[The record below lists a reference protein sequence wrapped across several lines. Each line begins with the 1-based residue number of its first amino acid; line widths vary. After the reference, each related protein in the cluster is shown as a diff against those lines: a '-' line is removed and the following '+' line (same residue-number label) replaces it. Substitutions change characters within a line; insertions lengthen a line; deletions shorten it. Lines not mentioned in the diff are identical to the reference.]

1 MKALPKNKKYEAALY
16 MRLSKDDDGTCESA
30 SIQTQ
35 RKMLRLYAA
44 ENGFSVYHEYVD
56 DGVSGTTFD
65 RPAFKRMIQDIE
77 DKKVNLV
84 ITKDLSRL
92 GRDYILAGQYTEI
105 YFPSKQVR
113 CIAIND
119 GYDSES
125 PYTDIAPFKNVIN
138 EMYARDISKKIRS
151 AFATSMQEGAFVAAF
166 APYGY
171 KRDPDDK
178 HHLII
183 DETAAK
189 IVEYIF
195 GQAAKGVLPS
205 RIAKTLNERA
215 VPTPLQY
222 RCLTRAGLT
231 LDHYT
236 AKGEWSSSTI
246 TKMLRNIVYLGHMVQ
261 GKTTK
266 VSFKS
271 RITVQNPKE
280 SWHIVEN
287 THEPIVSAEL
297 FHMASRRSHQRT
309 CAKKGGFTNVFS
321 GIAKCAD
328 CGKNMSTVGSRRKGA
343 RANLACGAYKLH
355 GSKACSNHFIDY
367 DVLYQ
372 IVLKTIQNIMRL
384 SKEDQADILKA
395 ASERVKKQQDNN
407 HTEKEILSLKKRKQ
421 ELDFLI
427 EKIYEDYAKNLLCAE
442 RMRNMLRKYEAES
455 KMIDARL
462 QEVERRQKEADGQG
476 KESEGKRKG
485 AKGQL
490 QVRAEDD
497 SLKKIRALLR
507 VYTETEALT
516 PELLYRLIERI
527 EVSQGDFVKSERGK
541 VRKQTIK
548 IVFRFSGV
556 SVTEIYEV

>member
-1 MKALPKNKKYEAALY
+1 MKGLPENRKYEAALY
-16 MRLSKDDDGTCESA
+16 MRLSKDDDGACESV

-35 RKMLRLYAA
+35 RKMLRMYAE
-44 ENGFSVYHEYVD
+44 ENGFPIYNEYVD

-77 DKKVNLV
+77 DQKVNLV

-105 YFPSKQVR
+105 YFPSKRVR
-113 CIAIND
+113 YIAIND

-183 DETAAK
+183 DETAAE

-195 GQAAKGVLPS
+195 EQAAKGVMPS
-205 RIAKTLNERA
+205 KIAKTLNERA
-215 VPTPLQY
+215 IPTPVQY
-222 RCLTRAGLT
+222 RCLMRPNLI
-231 LDHYT
+231 LDNYT
-236 AKGEWSSSTI
+236 AKREWTSSTI
-246 TKMLRNIVYLGHMVQ
+246 TKMLRNAVYLGHMVQ

-271 RITVQNPKE
+271 RVTVQNPKE
-280 SWHIVEN
+280 SWYVVEN
-287 THEPIVSAEL
+287 THQPIVSAEL
-297 FHMASRRSHQRT
+297 FHMASRRSQQRT
-309 CAKKGGFTNVFS
+309 CAKKSGFTNIFS

-367 DVLYQ
+367 DILYQ
-372 IVLKTIQNIMRL
+372 VVLKMIQNVMRL
-384 SKEDQADILKA
+384 SKADEADVLEA
-395 ASERVKKQQDNN
+395 VGERVKKEQDNN
-407 HTEKEILSLKKRKQ
+407 HAEKEILFLKKRKQ

-427 EKIYEDYAKNLLCAE
+427 EKIYEDHAKNLLCAE

-455 KMIDARL
+455 KATDARL
-462 QEVERRQKEADGQG
+462 EEVKSWQKEADGQI
-476 KESEGKRKG
+476 KEAEGKRKG
-485 AKGQL
+485 AKGKP
-490 QVRAEDD
+490 QVRAEGD
-497 SLKKIRALLR
+497 SFKKIRALLQ
-507 VYTETEALT
+507 VYTEAAALT

-527 EVSQGDFVKSERGK
+527 EVSQGDFVKTERGRVK
-541 VRKQTIK
+541 QQTIK
-548 IVFRFSGV
+548 LFFRFSGV